1 MILESEYIRFLM
13 ILNIEDILLREKYS
27 IERDDMQF
35 LINLFSLFF
44 RK

>member
-35 LINLFSLFF
+35 LINLFSLLF

>member
-13 ILNIEDILLREKYS
+13 ILNIEEYWKYS